1 VLILQLENQRNVL
14 KEKFILI
21 LSRLKRL
28 VVPSVKILHA
38 RFVHWTKP
46 LTSSLPLGTLAD
58 LARSKTELVA
68 ENALL
73 RVPLIILKR
82 DVKRPAC
89 TEKDRVLLMLLAR
102 AVRAWKQTLFIVQP
116 ETDLA
121 LAL

>member
-1 VLILQLENQRNVL
+1 MKVM
-14 KEKFILI
+14 
-21 LSRLKRL
+21 
-28 VVPSVKILHA
+28 HA

-58 LARSKTELVA
+58 IARSQSELVA

-82 DVKRPAC
+82 QVKRPAC
-89 TEKDRVLLMLLAR
+89 TKKDRFQLLLLAR

-121 LAL
+121 LAS

>member
-1 VLILQLENQRNVL
+1 
-14 KEKFILI
+14 LI

-28 VVPSVKILHA
+28 VVPAVKVLHA

-58 LARSKTELVA
+58 LARGKPELVA

-82 DVKRPAC
+82 QVKRPAC
-89 TEKDRVLLMLLAR
+89 TKKDRFLLMLLSR
-102 AVRAWKQTLFIVQP
+102 AAQAWKQTLFIVQP

-121 LAL
+121 LAS

>member
-121 LAL
+121 LAS